1 MVTKF
6 TSATTQRKST
16 NTRRFWITKCCHS
29 QMTTRPR
36 YRRLVRTL
44 LCGGFLGLVCM
55 GIIFRWRVHEVIVP
69 TVDSTENFDNHQ
81 PMTSLQQERH
91 VSKTSGEDNQ
101 QQSVPSLHSIV
112 QGWNITGDASWLL
125 QFSIV
130 GFPKSGTS
138 TLMWHL
144 RDHAEIRMFA
154 DERCELGAN
163 QHARLIRDMYRL
175 SVPSSPLP
183 TLPMVTTTASYTT
196 STSVLLPPPPPL
208 GLVRGIKCPSD
219 LENTKLALRNYR
231 SVFPQTDFIAGIRH
245 PVLWYV
251 VGAEQRSSS
260 GGDRF
265 ALHDCRFAS

>member
-1 MVTKF
+1 MVTKS
-6 TSATTQRKST
+6 TTCTTQRTPTGT
-16 NTRRFWITKCCHS
+16 NTRRLWITKCRHS
-29 QMTTRPR
+29 QMMTRPR
-36 YRRLVRTL
+36 TRRLARTL
-44 LCGGFLGLVCM
+44 LCVGFLGLACM
-55 GIIFRWRVHEVIVP
+55 EIIFRWRVHESFTP
-69 TVDSTENFDNHQ
+69 SVDSSKNYESHQ
-81 PMTSLQQERH
+81 PMTSRQQERQ
-91 VSKTSGEDNQ
+91 VSKAARGEDNQ
-101 QQSVPSLHSIV
+101 QSIPSLRSIV

-144 RDHAEIRMFA
+144 RDHPEIRMFA

-183 TLPMVTTTASYTT
+183 PVVTTAFSIAKTT
-196 STSVLLPPPPPL
+196 PVVLPSQPPL

-219 LENTKLALRNYR
+219 LENTRLALRNYR
-231 SVFPQTDFIAGIRH
+231 SVFPQTDFIVGIRH

-251 VGAEQRSSS
+251 VGRS
-260 GGDRF
+260 G
-265 ALHDCRFAS
+265 HCAS